1 MPTTSRSKS
10 FRVGRSKTGLGLFAT
25 REIPKGVDIVRY
37 SGPLIDSKKAEDID
51 NRYLF
56 EINGRW
62 TIDGSTRKNVG
73 RYANHSCKPNA
84 ESDVSS
90 RKRRVMIRS
99 IKKILPGEEITY
111 DYGTD
116 YFKAF
121 LKPIGCKC
129 AKCEAKRKEE
139 RAEARAA
146 AKRKKARAAKKA
158 AHGRAAGKSAKPAR
172 ETKTKGEAKAG
183 TKARASTKT
192 TKRGRR

>member
-1 MPTTSRSKS
+1 MPTNSRSKS

-37 SGPLIDSKKAEDID
+37 SGPLMDSKKADEID

-99 IKKILPGEEITY
+99 IKTIQPGEEITY
-111 DYGTD
+111 DYGKD

-121 LKPIGCKC
+121 IKAIGCKC
-129 AKCEAKRKEE
+129 VKCEAKRKEE

-158 AHGRAAGKSAKPAR
+158 ANGHAASKPVKKSRKTKVKAKASAKTAKRAR
-172 ETKTKGEAKAG
+172 
-183 TKARASTKT
+183 R
-192 TKRGRR
+192 